1 MNDFEYIIVGDVS
14 DGTTCLVSP
23 VGSDLV
29 WAEKVLDRMLNN
41 PTFNDEQ
48 LTKGHSNLRIKKLA
62 KEKCWW
68 NDPFLMSD

>member
-1 MNDFEYIIVGDVS
+1 MKDFEYIIVGDVS
-14 DGTTCLVSP
+14 DGRTCLVSP
-23 VGSDLV
+23 VGTDLG

-48 LTKGHSNLRIKKLA
+48 LTKGHTNLRIDKLA